1 MDRSVIF
8 STQQHFI
15 VELFI
20 IDCPREGIRGNK
32 AEWNSMLSRLRLLNN
47 YMLRQLGYIGINAEL
62 CNLDSRNLYFINS
75 LFPERNEREL
85 YLYSKRQGYESMGSF
100 IAFCH
105 TNVWISGADHDSIIV
120 VPFCS
125 AAEWWICSPFTHT
138 ICK

>member
-1 MDRSVIF
+1 
-8 STQQHFI
+8 
-15 VELFI
+15 LFI

-105 TNVWISGADHDSIIV
+105 TQTYEYLELIMILSSW
-120 VPFCS
+120 
-125 AAEWWICSPFTHT
+125 SPFVVLLNGEFARLLLTLYVNRQHILAPT
-138 ICK
+138 LLFISS